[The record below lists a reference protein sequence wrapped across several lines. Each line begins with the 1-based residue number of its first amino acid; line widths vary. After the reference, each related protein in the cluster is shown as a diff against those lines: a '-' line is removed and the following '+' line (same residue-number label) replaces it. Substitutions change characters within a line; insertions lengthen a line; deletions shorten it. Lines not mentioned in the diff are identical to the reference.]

1 MYTSNITHQTVSL
14 EEGEGE
20 REERRE
26 GGRRGGREGGRRGGR
41 EGRREGGREGGRGI
55 EKKNVREKKE
65 REGGRRGD
73 NLMKNAYILV
83 IFINIPL
90 ML

>member
-1 MYTSNITHQTVSL
+1 M
-14 EEGEGE
+14 
-20 REERRE
+20 
-26 GGRRGGREGGRRGGR
+26 RRGRESRERGR
-41 EGRREGGREGGRGI
+41 EGRGKKEREGGREVGRGI

-65 REGGRRGD
+65 RGKGRGRGD